1 MTFPRFYEEINHLPH
16 YIKIIFCVL
25 VFLYPLK
32 AQSTSHLREKTTFQ
46 ELQTVHIMFTVWLYV
61 SYLLKLLFMNLSYFP
76 AVTLYSRTY
85 WSLIPDRSCT
95 NLWFCINNKS
105 H

>member
-46 ELQTVHIMFTVWLYV
+46 ELQTVHIYV
-61 SYLLKLLFMNLSYFP
+61 HSLVICFLSVKIAFYE
-76 AVTLYSRTY
+76 S
-85 WSLIPDRSCT
+85 
-95 NLWFCINNKS
+95 
-105 H
+105 